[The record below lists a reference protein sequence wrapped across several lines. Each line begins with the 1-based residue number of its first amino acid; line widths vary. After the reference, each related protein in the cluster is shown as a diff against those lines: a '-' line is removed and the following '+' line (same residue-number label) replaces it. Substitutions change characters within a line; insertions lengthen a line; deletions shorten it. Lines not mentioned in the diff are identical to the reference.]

1 MKKSIYIGILII
13 LVMMVSPSLADAQCA
28 MCNATAS
35 TSTENNKESALALN
49 SGILFLMAIP
59 YLLLSTLL
67 IIWLKFRQEKINEQK
82 AAQNTL

>member
-1 MKKSIYIGILII
+1 MNKSIYIGILII
-13 LVMMVSPSLADAQCA
+13 LVMMISPTLADAQCA

-35 TSTENNKESALALN
+35 TATENNKEAALALN

-59 YLLLSTLL
+59 YLLLSTIL
-67 IIWLKFRQEKINEQK
+67 IIWLKFRQDKINEQK